1 MLVPSENHC
10 HFKRIG
16 NVLIEVL
23 STGEE
28 VPVLKFKQHFID
40 VQKINLCAIDY
51 LNRYIEMFPHLIEK
65 IEIIIPEE
73 NSGEQLTL
81 F

>member
-1 MLVPSENHC
+1 MLIKSDKHC
-10 HFKRIG
+10 YFKRID

-28 VPVLKFKQHFID
+28 VPALKFKQHFID
-40 VQKINLCAIDY
+40 VLKLNQTTIDY
-51 LNRYIEMFPHLIEK
+51 MNRYIEMFPQLIEE